1 MYFNEIIGQQDVKE
15 RLTRSVKE
23 GRISHAQLFLGPEG
37 AGALPLALAYIQYI
51 LCQNRTESDSCG
63 QCDSCIKVSKLQHP
77 DVHLSFPLIL
87 ADSKTSDKM
96 VTEFREH
103 ALQTPYMNYRYW
115 MDAIDGSNK
124 NGVIGV
130 DESAGILHKLI
141 YKAYEG
147 EYKFMLVWMAE
158 SMNMQAANKLLK
170 IIEEPPEKTV
180 FILIAENQEEILP
193 TILSRCQVIKIPRL
207 SDAEIIDSLIRKL
220 GVTPE
225 EANSIATLSEGNY
238 WEATKQVTQVEENLE
253 RLDTFRAWMLYCFK
267 KDVPGIIA
275 FTDDLAGGG
284 REKLK
289 SLLSYSLYM
298 FRQSIVGNYA
308 GNDLVHLRGSEREF
322 IAKFSKFIHGGNI
335 LELSDAFDKAY
346 YYLERN
352 AHPKIVMF
360 DLSLSAMK
368 LINKAQE
375 AV

>member
-1 MYFNEIIGQQDVKE
+1 MNFSEIIGQQGVKE
-15 RLTRSVKE
+15 RLIRSVKE
-23 GRISHAQLFLGPEG
+23 ARISHAQLFLGPEG

-51 LCQNRTESDSCG
+51 SCKNRSETDSCG
-63 QCDSCIKVSKLQHP
+63 QCESCIKISKIQHP

-87 ADSKTSDKM
+87 SDSKTSDKM
-96 VTEFREH
+96 VTEFRDY

-130 DESAGILHKLI
+130 DESAGILHKLV

-147 EYKFMLVWMAE
+147 DYKFMLVWMAE
-158 SMNMQAANKLLK
+158 KMNMQAANKLLK

-193 TILSRCQVIKIPRL
+193 TILSRCQVVKIPRL
-207 SDAEIIDSLIRKL
+207 SDTEIIDGLVQRL
-220 GVTPE
+220 GVSPE

-238 WEATKQVTQVEENLE
+238 WEASKQVTQVEENLE
-253 RLDTFRAWMLYCFK
+253 RLDTFRSWMLYCFK
-267 KDVPGIIA
+267 KDVPGIIT
-275 FTDDLAGGG
+275 FTEDLAGGG

-298 FRQSIVGNYA
+298 FRQSIVGNYG

-322 IAKFSKFIHGGNI
+322 IAKFSKFIHGSNI
-335 LELSDAFDKAY
+335 IELSDAFDQAY

-360 DLSLSAMK
+360 DLSLTAMK

-375 AV
+375 A